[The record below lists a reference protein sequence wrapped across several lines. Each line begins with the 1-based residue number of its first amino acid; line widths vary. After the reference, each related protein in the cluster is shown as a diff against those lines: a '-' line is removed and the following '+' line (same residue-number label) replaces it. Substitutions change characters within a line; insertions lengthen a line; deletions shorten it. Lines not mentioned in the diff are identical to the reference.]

1 MRLLSTVF
9 ALCTVFPMVAN
20 AQTPAEATPASAA
33 APAAAPMPAPAMAAP
48 APTPM
53 VAAPAATPAPAPAA
67 PPPIVFGWEALVDAY
82 YMYNF
87 TGDPKTQG
95 PVGRQF
101 DTMANSFTLNY
112 AKLGVHAD
120 TDWVTFRMDLGAG
133 HTAAIINAAN
143 SGLAATVPPGVTSAE
158 GTALYGNSFLVQQ
171 AYAEVKPES
180 HISIDAGRFVT
191 SASAEVIESNKNW
204 LYSRSLLFA
213 GVPLLHTGLR
223 VNGALLGTIAAPELV
238 LSLQLV
244 NGWNNDP
251 DNNSDKTFGLNLTY
265 TPLNQGLTA
274 AATTYIGKE
283 GVATDSATPTTA
295 TRVLVDAVITKDI
308 GNLSVGG
315 NLDYLKSDTSYW
327 FGIAGMGRYTIND
340 SFTVA
345 ARAEY
350 IYSKNGG
357 YAGVLPTD
365 KVSFYEFTGM
375 GAWTVN
381 KHYEL
386 RAEVRTD
393 MSNKDVFLK
402 GTASAPNR
410 KNQVTGLL
418 AALAYF

>member
-1 MRLLSTVF
+1 
-9 ALCTVFPMVAN
+9 
-20 AQTPAEATPASAA
+20 
-33 APAAAPMPAPAMAAP
+33 
-48 APTPM
+48 
-53 VAAPAATPAPAPAA
+53 
-67 PPPIVFGWEALVDAY
+67 
-82 YMYNF
+82 MYNF

-95 PVGRQF
+95 PMYRQF

-120 TDWVTFRMDLGAG
+120 TDWVTFRMDVGAG
-133 HTAAIINAAN
+133 HTAAIINSAN
-143 SGLAATVPPGVTSAE
+143 SGLAAPTGTPAPEGSAV
-158 GTALYGNSFLVQQ
+158 YGNSFLVQQ
-171 AYAEVKPES
+171 AYAEVKPEA

-204 LYSRSLLFA
+204 LYSRSLLFY

-223 VNGALLGTIAAPELV
+223 INGALIGTIAAPELV
-238 LSLQLV
+238 VSLQLV

-265 TPLNQGLTA
+265 TPPNQGLTA

-283 GVATDSATPTTA
+283 GGLDGTT
-295 TRVLVDAVITKDI
+295 TRALVDAVITKDI

-315 NLDYLKSDTSYW
+315 NLDYWKAGTPYW
-327 FGIAGMGRYTIND
+327 FGIAAMGRYIISDAFN
-340 SFTVA
+340 VA

-350 IYSKNGG
+350 IYDKSGG
-357 YAGVLPTD
+357 YVVANAQDT
-365 KVSFYEFTGM
+365 VSLYEFTGQ

-386 RAEVRTD
+386 RLEIRAD
-393 MSNKDVFLK
+393 MSNKEEFAK
-402 GTASAPNR
+402 GATPK

>member
-20 AQTPAEATPASAA
+20 AQTPAEAAPAPAA
-33 APAAAPMPAPAMAAP
+33 APAAEPTPAPAPAMP
-48 APTPM
+48 APEPTPVM
-53 VAAPAATPAPAPAA
+53 VAAPAAAPAPAPAA

-95 PVGRQF
+95 PMYRNF
-101 DTMANSFTLNY
+101 DTTANNFALNY

-120 TDWVTFRMDLGAG
+120 TDLVTFRMDIGAG
-133 HTAAIINAAN
+133 HTATIINGGSAGV
-143 SGLAATVPPGVTSAE
+143 SGPTPPAESAPYA
-158 GTALYGNSFLVQQ
+158 GGILVEQ
-171 AYAEVKPES
+171 AYAEVKPEA

-191 SASAEVIESNKNW
+191 SAGAEVIEANKNW
-204 LYSRSLLFA
+204 LYSRSMLFY
-213 GVPLLHTGLR
+213 GIPLLHTGLR

-238 LSLQLV
+238 VSLQLV

-251 DNNSDKTFGLNLTY
+251 DINSDKTFGLNLTY
-265 TPLNQGLTA
+265 TPPNQGLTA

-283 GVATDSATPTTA
+283 ADGAKTTM
-295 TRVLVDAVITKDI
+295 VIDAVVSKDI
-308 GNLSVGG
+308 GNASVGL
-315 NLDYLKSDTSYW
+315 NLDYFKMDTHYW
-327 FGIAGMGRYTIND
+327 FGAAGMGRYILSNA
-340 SFTVA
+340 FTVA

-350 IYSKNGG
+350 IYSKDGG
-357 YAGVLPTD
+357 YGGLVDPAGSD
-365 KVSFYEFTGM
+365 KLSFYEVTGM
-375 GAWTVN
+375 GAWTVD

-386 RAEVRTD
+386 RAEVRAD
-393 MSNKDVFLK
+393 MSNKEMFMK
-402 GTASAPNR
+402 GTTPK

>member
-1 MRLLSTVF
+1 MKEEKTMRLLPTVL

-20 AQTPAEATPASAA
+20 AQTATEASP
-33 APAAAPMPAPAMAAP
+33 APAAAPMQAPPVLPATAPALAAE
-48 APTPM
+48 
-53 VAAPAATPAPAPAA
+53 AAAPAPAPAA
-67 PPPIVFGWEALVDAY
+67 PPPIAFGWEALVDAY
-82 YMYNF
+82 YLYNF

-120 TDWVTFRMDLGAG
+120 TDWVTFRMDVGAG
-133 HTAAIINAAN
+133 HMATIINGA
-143 SGLAATVPPGVTSAE
+143 SAATSAPPPTTE
-158 GTALYGNSFLVQQ
+158 GAPYANGFLVQQ
-171 AYAEVKPES
+171 AFAEVKP
-180 HISIDAGRFVT
+180 HPNISIDAGRFVT
-191 SASAEVIESNKNW
+191 SASAEVIEANKNW
-204 LYSRSLLFA
+204 LYSRSFLFY

-223 VNGALLGTIAAPELV
+223 VNAALLGNIAAPELV

-265 TPLNQGLTA
+265 SPLNQGLVAGLTS
-274 AATTYIGKE
+274 YIGNE
-283 GVATDSATPTTA
+283 IATGGKTQI
-295 TRVLVDAVITKDI
+295 LVDAAVTKDI
-308 GNLSVGG
+308 GNISVGG
-315 NLDYLKSDTSYW
+315 NIDYFKLDTLHW
-327 FGIAGMGRYTIND
+327 FGIAAMGRFILND
-340 SFTVA
+340 AFNVA

-350 IYSKNGG
+350 LNSKNG
-357 YAGVLPTD
+357 YAVGTTVLD
-365 KVSFYEFTGM
+365 GSLYEITGQ

-386 RAEVRTD
+386 RLEVRAD
-393 MSNKDVFLK
+393 MSDKDVFYK
-402 GTASAPNR
+402 GSTTPNR